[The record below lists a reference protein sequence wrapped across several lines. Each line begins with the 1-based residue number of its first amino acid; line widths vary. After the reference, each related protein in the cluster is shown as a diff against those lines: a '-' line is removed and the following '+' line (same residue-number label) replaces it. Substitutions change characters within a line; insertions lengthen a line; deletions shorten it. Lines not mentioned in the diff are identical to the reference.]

1 MAMNILLTN
10 VLVKGRNLCED
21 GITDVMVFCDSLPAE
36 TLAAAYRA
44 EGSVSFDD
52 CYEVPDGD
60 VGFYLYEP
68 CYLTKQEEAR
78 ARELA
83 VVKVEIAT

>member
-1 MAMNILLTN
+1 MNILLTN

-21 GITDVMVFCDSLPAE
+21 GITDVMVFCDSLTAE
-36 TLAAAYRA
+36 MLAAAYRA
-44 EGSVSFDD
+44 EGSVSFDE
-52 CYEVPDGD
+52 CYEVADGD

-68 CYLTKQEEAR
+68 CFLSKLEEAR

-83 VVKVEIAT
+83 AVQVEVVT